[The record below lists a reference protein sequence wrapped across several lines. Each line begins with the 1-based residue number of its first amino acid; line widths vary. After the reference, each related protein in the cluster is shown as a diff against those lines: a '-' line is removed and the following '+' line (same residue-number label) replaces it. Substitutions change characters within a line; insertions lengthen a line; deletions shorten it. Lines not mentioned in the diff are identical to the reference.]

1 MPAYKGTKQIRRGK
15 APPTPSQSQAA
26 LQAALKA
33 AEENRRLGITPR
45 MAKGGVTKEMPSADQ
60 MGSLNMKKGGKV
72 KPKTMGKSDKAGR
85 ALVKKSADTMGRAMV
100 KKYAKGGMIEKEGM
114 NPKGKMDKKKA
125 FLEMI
130 ARLKAKKK

>member
-85 ALVKKSADTMGRAMV
+85 ALVKKSADTMGRAM
-100 KKYAKGGMIEKEGM
+100 KFAKGGGIER
-114 NPKGKMDKKKA
+114 KGKTKTTMVKMNRGGKMGKGC
-125 FLEMI
+125 
-130 ARLKAKKK
+130 